1 MPPKVSRKSEL
12 RAHIRSARRAM
23 SAPVKSAADEA
34 LVDAV
39 VSVVLRVRP
48 TSVAAYVPMLSE
60 PGGPRL
66 VTALQEV
73 APRVLLPLL
82 DDDLDLDW
90 AVADGSYTAGRFG
103 LIEPA
108 GPRLGRAAV
117 AAVELMFLPALAV
130 SRSGM
135 RLGQGGGS
143 YDRVLPRVSA
153 PTLVL
158 LYPGEYGAAVPSEPH
173 DHPVCGVLVGNEPDG
188 YEEPHL
194 HWTNG
199 CAIAHHWHSEQSSAN
214 DGG

>member
-12 RAHIRSARRAM
+12 RADIRSARRRLPA
-23 SAPVKSAADEA
+23 SVKAAADQA

-39 VSVVLRVRP
+39 VSAVLQVRP
-48 TSVAAYVPMLSE
+48 TSMAAYVPTLSE

-73 APRVLLPLL
+73 VPRVLLPIL

-90 AVADGSYTAGRFG
+90 AVADGSFTAGRFG

-108 GPRLGRAAV
+108 GPRLGREAV
-117 AAVELMFLPALAV
+117 AAVELMLLPALAV
-130 SRSGM
+130 AHDGL

-143 YDRVLPRVSA
+143 YDRVLPRVSG
-153 PTLVL
+153 PTIVP
-158 LYPGEYGAAVPSEPH
+158 LYPGEYVPEVPAEPH
-173 DHPVCGVLVGNEPDG
+173 DRPVCGVLVGNKPDG
-188 YEEPHL
+188 YEQPHL
-194 HWTNG
+194 YWTNG